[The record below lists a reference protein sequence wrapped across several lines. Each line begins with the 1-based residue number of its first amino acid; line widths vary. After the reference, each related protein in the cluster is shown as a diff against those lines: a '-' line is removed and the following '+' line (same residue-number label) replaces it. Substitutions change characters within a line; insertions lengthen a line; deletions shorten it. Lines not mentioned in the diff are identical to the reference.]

1 MHERE
6 GKKNA
11 RERRTCPTILSTLE
25 RFEKARL
32 PTVED
37 TLQVLSSSEV
47 DINGLKC
54 RFFKLHS
61 RYYNNHS

>member
-11 RERRTCPTILSTLE
+11 RERRTCPTILSALE

-47 DINGLKC
+47 DING
-54 RFFKLHS
+54 
-61 RYYNNHS
+61 